1 MSLAGRQGGGGSGI
15 WVEFLPL
22 CLDPLQPDA
31 RHAISPCLSFQSV
44 KWECVWP
51 LWYWWGSK
59 YFFTSIYGQA
69 YHVLPIPPLCI
80 APSFRPG
87 QCGRT
92 SSKTALLQP
101 ALALRPCR
109 ALIAAGSCAQ
119 QHEHGGW
126 MPGANQEKNC
136 PLLIPLLSPPRE
148 SGRVKSSN
156 QYEAHAAI
164 VILTTTRVI
173 LVAVV
178 NTAATSLVFPIL
190 L

>member
-101 ALALRPCR
+101 ALALWPCR